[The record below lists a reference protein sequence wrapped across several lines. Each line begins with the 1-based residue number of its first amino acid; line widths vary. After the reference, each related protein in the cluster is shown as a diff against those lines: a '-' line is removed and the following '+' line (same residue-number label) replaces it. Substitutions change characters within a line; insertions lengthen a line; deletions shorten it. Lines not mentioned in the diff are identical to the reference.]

1 MRKEVA
7 EMSENCRY
15 YREKMEARRL
25 ARAARPL
32 SVQLAELLAVVARCE
47 HIWAVED
54 RIERSL

>member
-1 MRKEVA
+1 
-7 EMSENCRY
+7 MSENCRY
-15 YREKMEARRL
+15 YAEKMEARRL

-32 SVQLAELLAVVARCE
+32 SIQLAELLAVVARCE